1 MCIIRAM
8 KRLEQVRQL
17 SVVLHLRQ
25 AHEWCGLLKIS
36 IIGESWNIEDKILF
50 NEIKGLILIADRRT
64 AETSGVGLSAIL
76 LWLISGCPFRLFGA
90 KVWQT
95 DRHRSDKRQCYGQD
109 QRRIIAWGYSYIILV
124 TM

>member
-1 MCIIRAM
+1 M

-25 AHEWCGLLKIS
+25 ANEWCGLLKIS

-109 QRRIIAWGYSYIILV
+109 LRWAVAWDILI
-124 TM
+124 

>member
-1 MCIIRAM
+1 M

-25 AHEWCGLLKIS
+25 ANEWCGLLKIS

-76 LWLISGCPFRLFGA
+76 LCLISGCPFRLFGQ
-90 KVWQT
+90 KF
-95 DRHRSDKRQCYGQD
+95 G
-109 QRRIIAWGYSYIILV
+109 RRIGIGLTNYNVPDKIRNGQPLETESVYRCDNY
-124 TM
+124 T

>member
-1 MCIIRAM
+1 M

-25 AHEWCGLLKIS
+25 ANEWCGLLKIS

-64 AETSGVGLSAIL
+64 AETSGVGLSSIML
-76 LWLISGCPFRLFGA
+76 LLISGNLFRLFGQ
-90 KVWQT
+90 KF
-95 DRHRSDKRQCYGQD
+95 D
-109 QRRIIAWGYSYIILV
+109 RRISIGLTNDNAADKIRNVQSL
-124 TM
+124 